1 VDDEGFRYLLGAA
14 KGGHRAA
21 IASLYRNYNPM
32 LVHFVRAQVPDMGE
46 DLAHETWLAVG
57 ARLREFSGN
66 ERTFRIW
73 LLSIARTQVA
83 EHVRSSG
90 YIRTSPV
97 DPSRLS
103 GLTHRHQPE
112 DVRVADAAIAQLL
125 SGLPS
130 SHAEILLLRV
140 VGGLSA
146 EETGALVGKSAGAV
160 RVIQHRALRKL
171 AKRLSKNRVAP

>member
-1 VDDEGFRYLLGAA
+1 VDDEEFHHLLGSAKVGQHAA
-14 KGGHRAA
+14 VAA
-21 IASLYRNYNPM
+21 LYRSYNPI
-32 LVHFVRAQVPDMGE
+32 LVHFIRAQLPDMGE
-46 DLAHETWLAVG
+46 DLAHETWLEAG
-57 ARLREFSGN
+57 AGLREFSGD

-83 EHVRSSG
+83 EHVRLSRH
-90 YIRTSPV
+90 IRTSAV
-97 DPSRLS
+97 DPRRLS
-103 GLTHRHQPE
+103 GLTHRRQPE

-125 SGLPS
+125 AGLPS

-171 AKRLSKNRVAP
+171 AKRLSENRVAR